1 MSYLSKYGTLWGAIP
16 QTPGRVFWV
25 SPSAGYTIDGRA
37 MSASDNNDGLSPDR
51 ALLTLGQAITNS
63 TANVGDV
70 IVMLPGAHSYSSTVT
85 VSKSGLTITG
95 LPYGFTTNFNRGS
108 AGPKKHRTSIVNT
121 ATAGIIFTI
130 SAGVNDTEISF
141 LHFLPVAAGGVCVYA
156 ASGSSGAGA
165 NTVYIHD
172 CTVAMVATAATSTY
186 GIQLGTAAT
195 GSVNDMLIRN
205 CYFQSGDAST
215 TGANGAA
222 VVCVGTAYNL
232 TIENCTFAALGTG
245 AWARAV
251 ENIAAAASSGIT
263 IRDCDFI
270 NSSNGTSVIT
280 TAVYTSGTQID
291 GGINLYRCYI
301 AAGTDVA
308 TAAAIVDV
316 GLAETYLAS
325 SGGGALANNN

>member
-1 MSYLSKYGTLWGAIP
+1 MAYLTKYGTLWGAIP
-16 QTPGRVFWV
+16 VMGGRVFWV
-25 SPSAGYTIDGRA
+25 APSSPYTIDGR
-37 MSASDNNDGLSPDR
+37 SYSSSDNNDGLSPER
-51 ALLTLGQAITNS
+51 ALATLTQAITNA

-70 IVMLPGAHSYSSTVT
+70 IVMLPGAHSYTAT
-85 VSKSGLTITG
+85 TTISKSGLTITG
-95 LPYGFTTNFNRGS
+95 IPMGQYSVSTHGS

-121 ATAGIIFTI
+121 ATAGIILTI
-130 SAGVNDTEISF
+130 NAGVNDTEISY
-141 LHFLPVAAGGVCVYA
+141 LHFLPVAAGGVAVYA
-156 ASGSSGAGA
+156 ASAGSGAGA

-172 CTVAMVATAATSTY
+172 CTLAMVATAATSTY
-186 GIQLGTAAT
+186 GVQLGTAAT

-232 TIENCTFAALGTG
+232 TIEHSTFAALGTG
-245 AWARAV
+245 AWARAF
-251 ENIAAAASSGIT
+251 ENIGAAASAGIT

-270 NSSNGTSVIT
+270 NSSNATSIIT

-291 GGINLYRCYI
+291 AGINLYRCYI

>member
-1 MSYLSKYGTLWGAIP
+1 MGYLSKYGTLWGAIP
-16 QTPGRVFWV
+16 LMGGRVFWV
-25 SPSAGYTIDGRA
+25 APSSPYTIDGR
-37 MSASDNNDGLSPDR
+37 SYSSSDNNDGLSPER
-51 ALLTLGQAITNS
+51 ALATLTQAITNA
-63 TANVGDV
+63 TASVGDV

-85 VSKSGLTITG
+85 ISKSGLTITG
-95 LPYGFTTNFNRGS
+95 IPMGFTYTGQRSS
-108 AGPKKHRTSIVNT
+108 AGPRKHRTSITNT
-121 ATAGIIFTI
+121 ATAGIIFTVN
-130 SAGVNDTEISF
+130 AGVTDTEISF
-141 LHFLPVAAGGVCVYA
+141 LHMLPVTAGGVGVYA
-156 ASGSSGAGA
+156 TSAASGAGA

-172 CTVAMVATAATSTY
+172 CTLAMVGTAATSTY
-186 GIQLGTAAT
+186 GIQLGTPAT
-195 GSVNDMLIRN
+195 GSVNDMVVRN

-232 TIENCTFAALGTG
+232 AIENCTFAALGTG
-245 AWARAV
+245 AWARAF

-270 NSSNGTSVIT
+270 NSSNATSVIT

-291 GGINLYRCYI
+291 AGINLYRCYI